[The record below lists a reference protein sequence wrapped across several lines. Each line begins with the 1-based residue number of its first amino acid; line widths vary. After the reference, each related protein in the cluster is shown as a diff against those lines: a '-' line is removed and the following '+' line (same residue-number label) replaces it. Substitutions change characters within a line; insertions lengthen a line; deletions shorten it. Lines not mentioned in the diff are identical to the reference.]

1 MAKPSLKDA
10 LKASAKAPLEKTSQ
24 QVASEAMEGAVAM
37 FKKPTA
43 KPEADRTP
51 GRVQKRQVAGWFSDD
66 AARQLRMMAAE
77 EDTTL
82 QALLSEAINDLFRK
96 RGRPPIA

>member
-10 LKASAKAPLEKTSQ
+10 LKASAKAPPEKTSQ
-24 QVASEAMEGAVAM
+24 QVASEAMAGAVAM
-37 FKKPTA
+37 FKTA
-43 KPEADRTP
+43 KPEAARTP

-82 QALLSEAINDLFRK
+82 QALLTEALNDLCRK
-96 RGRPPIA
+96 RGKPSIA

>member
-10 LKASAKAPLEKTSQ
+10 LKASAKASLEKTSQ
-24 QVASEAMEGAVAM
+24 QVASEAMQGAVAM
-37 FKKPTA
+37 FKTA

-66 AARQLRMMAAE
+66 AARQLRVLAAE

-82 QALLSEAINDLFRK
+82 QALLTEALNDLFRK
-96 RGRPPIA
+96 RGKPTIA